1 MNAVLEACVHCGD
14 VDSAVRTFAEM
25 SGPDSCGVDSITFAT
40 LLKGLGEARRIDE
53 AFHILESLD
62 QGTAVGNVKL
72 SPSLIYGLLNAL
84 IEAGD
89 LRRANG
95 LLARYRSALH
105 ESGPSILM
113 YNLLM
118 KGYANTDS
126 PLDALAVRDE
136 VLHQGLKPDRLTYNT
151 LVLACVKSG
160 KMDSAMQLFV
170 EMKEDARRVH
180 CYELFPDI
188 VTYTT
193 LLKGFGNSKDLLAVP
208 KLVVEMKSSPDLF
221 IDRVAYT
228 AMIDVFLNCGLTR
241 GALCVFGEVIKR
253 TGDNPCLRPKPH
265 LFLSMMRAFALKGDY
280 FMVKRLHTRIFPDS
294 AGTISSAIQL
304 EADELLME
312 AAINDG
318 QVDAA
323 RQILS
328 NIVAKGNNISW
339 TSRGGMVA
347 LRIEALSGFRS
358 SIFNPSVLPQ
368 VSLGDPIEKYMT
380 PFEEA
385 KPLQASLD
393 LKKAV
398 MRFYRDA
405 VVPVIDEW
413 GSCVGIVH
421 REDCN
426 QLNAPL
432 SQLIRGPPP
441 FVTTSTSIGRVIEL
455 LLEKR
460 YKMVIIVKS
469 SNDYETSYSSSSKA
483 VGVFTHIQ
491 LSKLAIPISLV
502 DESLYRT

>member
-170 EMKEDARRVH
+170 EMKVARKYFKGR
-180 CYELFPDI
+180 C
-188 VTYTT
+188 TKGS
-193 LLKGFGNSKDLLAVP
+193 LL
-208 KLVVEMKSSPDLF
+208 
-221 IDRVAYT
+221 
-228 AMIDVFLNCGLTR
+228 
-241 GALCVFGEVIKR
+241 
-253 TGDNPCLRPKPH
+253 
-265 LFLSMMRAFALKGDY
+265 
-280 FMVKRLHTRIFPDS
+280 
-294 AGTISSAIQL
+294 
-304 EADELLME
+304 
-312 AAINDG
+312 
-318 QVDAA
+318 
-323 RQILS
+323 
-328 NIVAKGNNISW
+328 
-339 TSRGGMVA
+339 
-347 LRIEALSGFRS
+347 
-358 SIFNPSVLPQ
+358 
-368 VSLGDPIEKYMT
+368 
-380 PFEEA
+380 
-385 KPLQASLD
+385 
-393 LKKAV
+393 
-398 MRFYRDA
+398 
-405 VVPVIDEW
+405 
-413 GSCVGIVH
+413 
-421 REDCN
+421 
-426 QLNAPL
+426 
-432 SQLIRGPPP
+432 
-441 FVTTSTSIGRVIEL
+441 
-455 LLEKR
+455 
-460 YKMVIIVKS
+460 
-469 SNDYETSYSSSSKA
+469 
-483 VGVFTHIQ
+483 
-491 LSKLAIPISLV
+491 
-502 DESLYRT
+502 